1 MAIEESVWMELCRPR
16 ATQRCSWSVHNFTRF
31 YINCYFENFI
41 YEYLGD
47 LSRAIRSL
55 NATRFGVYH
64 SLYEWFNP
72 LWMQDKQANL
82 TTRYFVTE
90 KVLPELYELVKYVHK
105 ENNKDPI
112 INIIYKQYSLVIGA

>member
-1 MAIEESVWMELCRPR
+1 MILSVVRE
-16 ATQRCSWSVHNFTRF
+16 
-31 YINCYFENFI
+31 
-41 YEYLGD
+41 GD

-82 TTRYFVTE
+82 STRNFVTE
-90 KVLPELYELVKYVHK
+90 KVLPELYELVRFAYIGLNIRNTLLQFLT
-105 ENNKDPI
+105 NNI
-112 INIIYKQYSLVIGA
+112 LL